1 MRGWEGGADK
11 SLTARSLVVV
21 ASEMSGVGEV
31 DLNSGQGIWQNN
43 KVYIKP
49 RHRSNETELLRLLL
63 LEATVEE
70 HNEDLYDV
78 LQRLKS
84 LTESNKLEDRNVYYF
99 QQVATAIIKGKMRL
113 FVQRVLMIR
122 GKNSRVSKYDWMVD
136 DYFSHQS
143 PEISSP
149 QFVDLSQQTTTDLM
163 MDEEER
169 DSDLNLIEQLAET
182 SRETVRI
189 GQVVAY
195 NEPSTRRNDDWIVSK
210 MMVDSEEQAAEAR
223 IEMAADLKLKHCG
236 SSKPLKS
243 PEPGTI
249 IFQQGSD

>member
-122 GKNSRVSKYDWMVD
+122 GKNSRVSKYDWM

-182 SRETVRI
+182 QRDCKD
-189 GQVVAY
+189 Y

-210 MMVDSEEQAAEAR
+210 MTVDSEEQAAGLPDGGPVGLGELASLTFQYPR
-223 IEMAADLKLKHCG
+223 ISVPFGCTTSAK
-236 SSKPLKS
+236 
-243 PEPGTI
+243 
-249 IFQQGSD
+249 